1 MLVYQRQDLEEWLQS
16 NPKKYGDSPFPY
28 LQPLIS
34 PRVIAVKPPSYGE
47 VINEV
52 DVTSEIEDS
61 IFSDDQM
68 DIL

>member
-34 PRVIAVKPPSYGE
+34 PRVISVKPPLYGE
-47 VINEV
+47 VVQGV
-52 DVTSEIEDS
+52 DASSEFDDN